1 MSAEEQDKED
11 DSIRDYELM
20 TRVGKLY
27 QTLLSEELKGA
38 AALIFEISSYLRKKH
53 FEKKIKINRKALVK
67 TFEELE
73 EHAMEVLYFT
83 HGVTGQ
89 PPQ

>member
-1 MSAEEQDKED
+1 MSAKEQIDED

-20 TRVGKLY
+20 TKVGYLY
-27 QTLLSEELKGA
+27 QNLTKEELKGA
-38 AALIFEISSYLRKKH
+38 AALIFEISAHLKKKH

-73 EHAMEVLYFT
+73 EHAMEVLYNV
-83 HGVTGQ
+83 HQVTGL

>member
-1 MSAEEQDKED
+1 MSTKDQIDED

-20 TRVGKLY
+20 TKVGELY
-27 QTLLSEELKGA
+27 RDLTKEELKGA
-38 AALIFEISSYLRKKH
+38 AALIFAISAHLRKKH

-73 EHAMEVLYFT
+73 EHAMEVLYDI
-83 HGVTGQ
+83 HEVTGLSSQ
-89 PPQ
+89 

>member
-1 MSAEEQDKED
+1 MSAEEQEKED

-27 QTLLSEELKGA
+27 QTLPPEELKGA
-38 AALIFEISSYLRKKH
+38 AALIFEISAHLRKKH

-83 HGVTGQ
+83 HGVTGLPEQ
-89 PPQ
+89 